1 MMRTIARVA
10 LITLLVAAC
19 GSASTGVSKTA
30 ASRLHAEI
38 ILLRAAST
46 NGDRTAARTALA
58 RVRAE
63 IERLRSSGEL
73 SADAVGRLRA
83 AAATVERQLPLLPE
97 PTTTTTTTVPTD
109 GKGHGKSGD
118 EHGKRSKEND

>member
-1 MMRTIARVA
+1 MMRTIARFA

-58 RVRAE
+58 WVRAE
-63 IERLRSSGEL
+63 IEQLRSRGEL

-97 PTTTTTTTVPTD
+97 PTTTTTTVPTD

-118 EHGKRSKEND
+118 EPGKRSKEND

>member
-58 RVRAE
+58 WVRAE
-63 IERLRSSGEL
+63 IEQLRSRGEL

-83 AAATVERQLPLLPE
+83 AAAAVERQLPLLPE
-97 PTTTTTTTVPTD
+97 PTTTTTTVPTD

-118 EHGKRSKEND
+118 EHRKHSKEND